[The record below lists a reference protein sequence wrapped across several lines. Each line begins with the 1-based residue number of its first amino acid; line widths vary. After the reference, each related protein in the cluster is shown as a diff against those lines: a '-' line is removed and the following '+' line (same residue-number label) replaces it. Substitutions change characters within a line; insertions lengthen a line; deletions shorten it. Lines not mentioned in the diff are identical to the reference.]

1 MDPANVYANF
11 VIDLSTP
18 ARKFNSR
25 AMLRERGIKWMVPV
39 TGPPLNSGRLF
50 LRCKGHFLNKRQVYV
65 VQTAI
70 DGW

>member
-39 TGPPLNSGRLF
+39 TSPPLNSGRYF
-50 LRCKGHFLNKRQVYV
+50 FVAKDTFE
-65 VQTAI
+65 
-70 DGW
+70 